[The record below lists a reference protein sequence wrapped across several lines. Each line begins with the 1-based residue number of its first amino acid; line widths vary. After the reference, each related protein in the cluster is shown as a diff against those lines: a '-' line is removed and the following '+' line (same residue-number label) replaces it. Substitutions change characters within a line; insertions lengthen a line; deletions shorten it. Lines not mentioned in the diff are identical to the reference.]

1 MLHYLYGTHEGAR
14 SLGRVPFAVSG
25 EGVRPV
31 FQPIDIRLCII
42 HSMDGLFFLYININL
57 SQSILNCGRIFDI
70 CVVSSYNR
78 EVKAMLYRSGFY
90 GPVRL

>member
-1 MLHYLYGTHEGAR
+1 MDA
-14 SLGRVPFAVSG
+14 
-25 EGVRPV
+25 
-31 FQPIDIRLCII
+31 IRLASIPAVQRWC
-42 HSMDGLFFLYININL
+42 SGRLGFLYININL

>member
-1 MLHYLYGTHEGAR
+1 MRFASRLFLPSGGGA
-14 SLGRVPFAVSG
+14 LG
-25 EGVRPV
+25 
-31 FQPIDIRLCII
+31 
-42 HSMDGLFFLYININL
+42 GLFFLYININL